1 MYYDKE
7 LAAIRRFNRERQRRV
22 YEENLKDFASN
33 DYLGLAHKKQL
44 LKAACKRV
52 EQLPYHAP
60 KASQLI
66 NGYTLLHQAF
76 EEYLCSLQGFE
87 AAITVGSGF
96 LANLAVIEAL
106 VRKGDTLLLDEEFHA
121 SGVLASRLVERV
133 EFFKHNDALDL
144 QKRLQKV
151 KGRAL
156 IGIEG
161 IYSMSGDL
169 CNREIFEVA
178 GEHLLLL
185 DEAHSVGVVGE
196 KLLGV
201 MDLFGIT
208 PQPNI
213 IKMGTLGKAI
223 GSYGAYILASKEIIH
238 FLQNRAKSII
248 YTTALSLMDV
258 ALAMEGFLYIQKNL
272 SFLKKEIKK
281 REEIIRSFGLDTQ
294 SLIVDIEA
302 KDVLAVQ
309 KRLLQEGFLVGA
321 IRPPTVPKPI
331 LRIIARL
338 GESSGDLRH
347 LLERID
353 VLVQA

>member
-7 LAAIRRFNRERQRRV
+7 LAAIKRFNRERQRRV
-22 YEENLKDFASN
+22 YDEHLKDFASN
-33 DYLGLAHKKQL
+33 DYLGLAHKKEL
-44 LKAACKRV
+44 LDRAYEKVRK
-52 EQLPYHAP
+52 LSFHAP

-66 NGYTLLHQAF
+66 NGYTSLHQEF
-76 EEYLCSLQGFE
+76 EEYVKDLQGFE

-96 LANLAVIEAL
+96 LANLAIIEAL

-121 SGVLASRLVERV
+121 SGMLASRLVANV
-133 EFFKHNDALDL
+133 EFFAHNDAEDL
-144 QKRLQKV
+144 KKRLQRV

-169 CNREIFEVA
+169 CNKEIFDVV
-178 GEHLLLL
+178 GDHLLLV

-196 KLLGV
+196 RLLGV
-201 MDLFGIT
+201 MDLYRIT
-208 PQPNI
+208 PKPNI

-223 GSYGAYILASKEIIH
+223 GSYGAYILASQEIVH

-258 ALAMEGFLYIQKNL
+258 ALALQGFLYIQKNL
-272 SFLKKEIKK
+272 ARLQ
-281 REEIIRSFGLDTQ
+281 EEIAARKAIVNAFGLDSP

-302 KDVLAVQ
+302 KDVLALQ
-309 KRLLQEGFLVGA
+309 ERLLQEGFLVGA
-321 IRPPTVPKPI
+321 IRPPTVPKPM

-338 GESSGDLRH
+338 GESREDLH
-347 LLERID
+347 QLLELVD
-353 VLVQA
+353 VLV